1 MDYALITGASS
12 GIGYEMAQVFAAN
25 GHNLILVARS
35 EQKLKDLKTQLEQE
49 FKLIKAEVVAID
61 LSKPDSAEQLYKTT
75 IENNWNVNIL
85 VNNAG
90 FGDHGEFATSDLKKN
105 QEMIDLN
112 ILTLTKL
119 CHLYLKNMLKH
130 RNGKILNV
138 ASTASFQPG
147 PLMSVYYAT
156 KAYVLH
162 FSEGLHEELIGTGV
176 TVTAL
181 CPGSTTSGFQAVAN
195 LSNVPLLDT
204 LKLPSSLEVAEY
216 GYRAM
221 KDNKVVAVHGKLNK
235 LFAIGAGFMPRIFV
249 RKLTKKLQEK
259 RLA

>member
-1 MDYALITGASS
+1 MDYALLTGASS

-35 EQKLKDLKTQLEQE
+35 EQKLNELKAQLEQE
-49 FKLIKAEVVAID
+49 FKLIKAEVVALD
-61 LSKPDSAEQLYKTT
+61 LSNPDSAEQLHKIT
-75 IENNWNVNIL
+75 EERKWNVNIL
-85 VNNAG
+85 INNAG
-90 FGDHGEFATSDLKKN
+90 FGDHGEFVTSDMKKN
-105 QEMIDLN
+105 QEMINLN

-119 CHLYLKNMLKH
+119 CHLYLKNMLKL

-147 PLMSVYYAT
+147 PLMTVYYAT

-181 CPGSTTSGFQAVAN
+181 CPGATASGFQAAAN
-195 LSNVPLLDT
+195 LSNVALLDT
-204 LKLPSSLEVAEY
+204 LKIPSSQEVAEY
-216 GYRAM
+216 AYRAM
-221 KDNKVVAVHGKLNK
+221 KDNKVVAIHGKLNWI
-235 LFAIGAGFMPRIFV
+235 FAVSAGFMPRIFV
-249 RKLTKKLQEK
+249 RKLAKKLQEK
-259 RLA
+259 RLS